1 MSNNRLFV
9 VMLDHEK
16 SEMFIYETT
25 TDHEKRF
32 YKNHNVIGVCF
43 ASISFLSFEKA
54 RKHIYKECFE
64 SGWSY
69 NPDRN
74 DVNTVEEET

>member
-1 MSNNRLFV
+1 MNSNALFV

-25 TDHEKRF
+25 TDYEERF

-43 ASISFLSFEKA
+43 ASITFDSFAKA
-54 RKHIYKECFE
+54 RNHIFNKCEE

-74 DVNTVEEET
+74 SLKT